1 MPSLIKDRAEA
12 RAAKLDAASLDFFT
26 EHGYLVLENVFD
38 PAEVALMQAESDYI
52 LELIANSSL
61 AHERLSGRMDWRLTS
76 HGAHIVRKIQPIN
89 DLSLLFSEV
98 AADERLVGPLRQI
111 MGDDPVLMEE
121 KLNYKQPLPGP
132 VAELPIREM
141 DDHFPV
147 HNDWAYYRA
156 QNYPQSIL
164 SSALLIDDS
173 TADNGPLRIWPG
185 SHQTYLEHEQTD
197 NGWQVKPALLDHTGG
212 IDMIA
217 PAGSFMIFHVLAVH
231 NSRPNTSGGP
241 RRIMIYS
248 HHPAAV
254 DMPFDTR
261 NGPNRLRESPYE
273 REYLRMK
280 ERGEFTDRFR
290 GPA

>member
-76 HGAHIVRKIQPIN
+76 QGAHIVRKIQPIN

-132 VAELPIREM
+132 VADLPIREM
-141 DDHFPV
+141 DDYFPV

-156 QNYPQSIL
+156 QNYPCRSFPPPC
-164 SSALLIDDS
+164 SSTTPLPTTAPCGSGPARTRPISS
-173 TADNGPLRIWPG
+173 T
-185 SHQTYLEHEQTD
+185 
-197 NGWQVKPALLDHTGG
+197 
-212 IDMIA
+212 
-217 PAGSFMIFHVLAVH
+217 
-231 NSRPNTSGGP
+231 SRPTMAGRLNP
-241 RRIMIYS
+241 RS
-248 HHPAAV
+248 STTPAA
-254 DMPFDTR
+254 
-261 NGPNRLRESPYE
+261 SI
-273 REYLRMK
+273 
-280 ERGEFTDRFR
+280 
-290 GPA
+290 